1 MRELLWPST
10 ASSPRV
16 WVPNAGG
23 VEIGGGVQDLGFLGL
38 GAAQDGYAG
47 GTEEDSHPGLVCHQD
62 PFVDRGGG
70 QSFLGIPEWGESK
83 EAAQHPTTHDVP
95 TATTQPQVSAEPRL
109 RSPFPGIL

>member
-10 ASSPRV
+10 ASSPRE

-23 VEIGGGVQDLGFLGL
+23 VEIGGGVQDLGLLGL
-38 GAAQDGYAG
+38 GAAQDG
-47 GTEEDSHPGLVCHQD
+47 SHPGLVCH
-62 PFVDRGGG
+62 PFVDREGG

-95 TATTQPQVSAEPRL
+95 TAMTQPQVSAEPRL
-109 RSPFPGIL
+109 RSPIPGIL